1 MKNSPN
7 TARYNLGR
15 TVLLG
20 SLAGLLLL
28 IAAIAILG
36 VRGSVTE
43 YQRAKEI
50 IPLLASVIAPI
61 SAAALAYYFTK
72 K

>member
-1 MKNSPN
+1 MKNSP
-7 TARYNLGR
+7 TKARRNLGR

-20 SLAGLLLL
+20 GLVGMLLVK
-28 IAAIAILG
+28 AAIAILG
-36 VRGSVTE
+36 VLGSVTE

-61 SAAALAYYFTK
+61 SAAALAYYFAK

>member
-1 MKNSPN
+1 MKNAPN
-7 TARYNLGR
+7 KARYNLGR

-20 SLAGLLLL
+20 ALAGLLLL
-28 IAAIAILG
+28 IAVLAILG
-36 VRGSVTE
+36 VLGSVTE